1 MKNFS
6 QIFLLLIIFSCS
18 QQDEFTKENV
28 NSSRVVTGPFLIR
41 NNLLYLQDTNELVQ
55 GTVEI
60 YSAGNLSERK
70 DYKNGL
76 LDGTYGSYYPSGQL
90 STREI
95 YMSGYKD
102 GMYEMFWENGQLAR
116 QGRYKNGKEV
126 GISKYYGE
134 NGDLY
139 LKRHFNNSTSE
150 VELEKTY
157 TNSILTGRFE
167 MKNGLKNGSYS
178 FYRNNSILKEK
189 GTFLDGYRDGVI
201 EYFDEK
207 QQLDKEVFYEGR
219 TDILSVDY
227 FYWDDGTLKSK
238 FTNNQGSKNNNWK
251 FFNKQGNLICDAN
264 LIEIK
269 AFTLDGVLKGYY
281 ENGSPKFVKYYNN
294 GVLEKNSSIYY
305 DKNNDVIE
313 NGIIFDYYKDS
324 NPFDGVAQ
332 LAYEYEIKNSLKNGF
347 YQRWHSEGTLHMQ
360 GFFKDGFFEDGFEE
374 YNKDGKLIES
384 TSPLGPIWS
393 ILL

>member
-1 MKNFS
+1 MKNFA

-76 LDGTYGSYYPSGQL
+76 LDGTYDSYYPSGQL

-116 QGRYKNGKEV
+116 QGKYKNGKEV

-167 MKNGLKNGSYS
+167 MKNGIRNGSYS
-178 FYRNNSILKEK
+178 IYRNNSILKEK
-189 GTFLDGYRDGVI
+189 GTYLDGYLDGAI
-201 EYFDEK
+201 KYFDEK

-227 FYWDDGTLKSK
+227 SYWDDGTLKSK
-238 FTNNQGSKNNNWK
+238 FTNNQGSKNSNWK
-251 FFNKQGNLICDAN
+251 FFNEQGNLICDAN

-313 NGIIFDYYKDS
+313 NGIIFDYYKDP
-324 NPFDGVAQ
+324 NPDGVAQ

-347 YQRWHSEGTLHMQ
+347 YQRWRSDGTIRMQ
-360 GFFKDGFFEDGFEE
+360 GFFEDGFIEDGFEE

-384 TSPLGPIWS
+384 TSPLGPVWS